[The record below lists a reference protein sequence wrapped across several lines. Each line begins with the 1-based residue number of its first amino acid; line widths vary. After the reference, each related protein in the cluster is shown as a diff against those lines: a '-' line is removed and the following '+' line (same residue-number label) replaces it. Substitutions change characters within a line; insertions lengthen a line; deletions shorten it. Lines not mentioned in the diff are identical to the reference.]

1 MAASRADLSELSLPC
16 LGAKP
21 LCMFVYMCILL
32 MSRVQASSA
41 FLSVSAVLQ
50 SVKGTYLLH
59 VGSQNWFT

>member
-1 MAASRADLSELSLPC
+1 MAATKADLSELSLPC

-41 FLSVSAVLQ
+41 FLSVSAVL
-50 SVKGTYLLH
+50 
-59 VGSQNWFT
+59 

>member
-41 FLSVSAVLQ
+41 FLSVSAVL
-50 SVKGTYLLH
+50 
-59 VGSQNWFT
+59 